1 MTSSKRR
8 FEILLPL
15 QFSDGSPVADE
26 LIGQTMKE
34 LRERFGVLS
43 TETQIT
49 KGFWT
54 HQSQVHQD
62 QLMRLYLDLPDT
74 SENIQ
79 FFGHYKDTLKERFQQ
94 LDIYVTTFLVEV
106 L

>member
-8 FEILLPL
+8 FEVLLPL
-15 QFSDGSPVADE
+15 QFSDGSPVPDE

-43 TETQIT
+43 SESQIT
-49 KGFWT
+49 RGFWT

-62 QLMRLYLDLPDT
+62 QLMRLYLDLPDIP
-74 SENIQ
+74 ENTQ
-79 FFGHYKDTLKERFQQ
+79 FFAQYKETLKERFQQ